1 MTTVQNVDVR
11 VGYVHT
17 VKNVKKTRH
26 NYYTMATDAD
36 KKKDL
41 TPPHPRAYSR
51 GIPQKYFLTFNP
63 AFLKTLSKLEI
74 IFFSR
79 PKKLKFTSSV
89 FDLSPKGFSI

>member
-51 GIPQKYFLTFNP
+51 GIPQNFFQKFRR
-63 AFLKTLSKLEI
+63 TLCKLMQ
-74 IFFSR
+74 
-79 PKKLKFTSSV
+79 
-89 FDLSPKGFSI
+89 SPPSA

>member
-11 VGYVHT
+11 VRYVHT

-26 NYYTMATDAD
+26 YYSTMATDAD

-51 GIPQKYFLTFNP
+51 GIPQNFFQDFVCPLCGKDATLTHWQ
-63 AFLKTLSKLEI
+63 
-74 IFFSR
+74 SR
-79 PKKLKFTSSV
+79 SLYCTEHHPDWQKIKERK
-89 FDLSPKGFSI
+89 